1 MDLYSPYLRFSTVE
15 PGVFASPRFI
25 ETARHA
31 GVTVVDIHP
40 ADLEATVH
48 MARTTRGQPPTVGA
62 VTLQMKDELWPLRQD
77 LHPIPT
83 DRVLGATDPVRQKDI
98 AFAAKSQGV
107 EVLDIRPTSLDFDE
121 LQRATYLAAGRRLAL
136 WFGSVGGT
144 TLGLAFNV
152 IESGA
157 RGEFSLPR
165 IATYVGAG
173 ALAGTAGHRLLSR
186 AKYRNDRPLLRGTYP
201 LDTSRLL

>member
-1 MDLYSPYLRFSTVE
+1 MDLYPPYLRFSTAE

-40 ADLEATVH
+40 TDLEATVH
-48 MARTTRGQPPTVGA
+48 MARATRGQPATVGA
-62 VTLQMKDELWPLRQD
+62 VTLQMKDELWPPRQD

-98 AFAAKSQGV
+98 AFAAEQQGV
-107 EVLDIRPTSLDFDE
+107 EILNIRPASLDFDE
-121 LQRATYLAAGRRLAL
+121 LQRATYMAAGRRLAL

-144 TLGLAFNV
+144 TLGLALSV
-152 IESGA
+152 IESGV
-157 RGEFSLPR
+157 RGELSPVR
-165 IATYVGAG
+165 IAAFVGAG
-173 ALAGTAGHRLLSR
+173 ALTGTAGYPLLSR
-186 AKYRNDRPLLRGTYP
+186 AKYRVDRELLRGQNP